1 MIKKFFKFITNTN
14 NHILG
19 NIITIENLDL
29 FYSELHK
36 GLGNYN
42 LCQANLA
49 HSTFHGSFY
58 GTQFCE
64 ADLTF
69 CKIKQG
75 TKFIN
80 VDFTKADFSNMEII
94 FEKDVSPFVAHFID
108 FIFLILF
115 FSKEWF

>member
-1 MIKKFFKFITNTN
+1 
-14 NHILG
+14 
-19 NIITIENLDL
+19 
-29 FYSELHK
+29 
-36 GLGNYN
+36 
-42 LCQANLA
+42 LCQASLA

-69 CKIKQG
+69 YKIKQG

-108 FIFLILF
+108 CIFLIFF